1 MQEKMMATQQAEKRD
16 FTLSVRLRP
25 DMRERLYS
33 VADALGVSPATV
45 ASIAIGQYVANAQ
58 ASANATTKAIE
69 GMMTTMGPQMAEM
82 FTALT
87 TNESEPPCSSS
98 KESSAQLPLLAAEP
112 TAKPAKSSQSVKS
125 SKSKLSTGAASS
137 KSKPSPSP
145 TPSPTPRK
153 SAKK

>member
-1 MQEKMMATQQAEKRD
+1 MATQQPEKRD

-69 GMMTTMGPQMAEM
+69 GMMSTMAPQMAEM
-82 FTALT
+82 FTALSHQP
-87 TNESEPPCSSS
+87 ESEPCSSS
-98 KESSAQLPLLAAEP
+98 KDSSVQLPLLAAEP
-112 TAKPAKSSQSVKS
+112 TVKPAKSSPKEKS
-125 SKSKLSTGAASS
+125 SRSKLSTRAASS
-137 KSKPSPSP
+137 K
-145 TPSPTPRK
+145 
-153 SAKK
+153 

>member
-1 MQEKMMATQQAEKRD
+1 MATQATEKRD

-33 VADALGVSPATV
+33 VADGLGVSPATV

-69 GMMTTMGPQMAEM
+69 GMMAGMAPQMAEM
-82 FTALT
+82 FSAL
-87 TNESEPPCSSS
+87 TNESEAPCSSS
-98 KESSAQLPLLAAEP
+98 KDSSAQLPLLAVEP
-112 TAKPAKSSQSVKS
+112 TAKRAKSSQSEKS
-125 SKSKLSTGAASS
+125 SKSKPSTLAGSS
-137 KSKPSPSP
+137 KSKPSPSQ
-145 TPSPTPRK
+145 TSRSTSPK